1 MTFGD
6 IQFLWARGIVETLL
20 QAGVR
25 CFVVSPGSRSTPLVL
40 ALATTRDIVVHK
52 ILDERS
58 AGFFAVGYAK
68 ATGQTVC
75 LVCTSG
81 SAPAHYLPAIV
92 EAAHSFTPLLVLSAD
107 RPPELHGNAAPQSV
121 NQAHLFSSFS
131 RLFVDL
137 GIPESGDAALRA
149 VTRKVTQAAV
159 AARPPEPGP
168 VHINVPFREPLEPSA
183 IGITSPRP
191 AVAPTPQ
198 FVVPRSA
205 LLDTETVKSLAQL
218 VRSKPRGLIVAGP
231 APIGQ
236 SSYRDVIGDLAR
248 RTGFP
253 LLAET
258 ASQLRFTGTSMVH
271 RVDAFDLILRS
282 PRARACLQ
290 PELVIQLG
298 APPVSKS
305 LARMLDESPEIRRI
319 VIAPFGWNDPQNTA
333 SIHVRADVETVCRQ
347 ISAELTVPAG
357 TSSWA
362 EEWWRA
368 DNATW
373 QSLEKEF
380 AEPETGLSEATVA
393 RFTAGSFRKDDIL
406 VVSNS
411 LPIRDL
417 DWFCRGESSCFR
429 VVSQRGAV
437 GIDGSISMALGVASS
452 RASRT
457 TLLVGD
463 GAFLHDVSA
472 LNIAAAARAPLRI
485 VVVNNNGGR
494 IFEKLPV
501 ARHQEFRELLDPWFV
516 MPHGLNISN
525 IAGSFGVH
533 ATRVK
538 TACELR
544 DVLADRALDDRPSVV
559 EAVTNQAVS
568 KKHYGLLEKASKL
581 AADQLRGKD

>member
-159 AARPPEPGP
+159 AALLPEPGP

-191 AVAPTPQ
+191 AVAAAPQ
-198 FVVPRSA
+198 FVAPRSA
-205 LLDTETVKSLAQL
+205 LLDTGTVKSIAQL

-236 SSYRDVIGDLAR
+236 SACRDVIGDLAW

-258 ASQLRFTGTSMVH
+258 ASQLRFTGTRMDH

-282 PRARACLQ
+282 PRARARLQ

-305 LARMLDESPEIRRI
+305 LARMLDEAPEIRRI

-362 EEWWRA
+362 EEWSRVGEA
-368 DNATW
+368 VW
-373 QSLEKEF
+373 QFLERGF
-380 AEPETGLSEATVA
+380 AEAETCLSEATVA
-393 RFTAGSFRKDDIL
+393 RFTAGSLREDDIL

-417 DWFCRGESSCFR
+417 DWFCHGESSCFR
-429 VVSQRGAV
+429 MVSQRGAA
-437 GIDGSISMALGVASS
+437 GIDGSISMALGVAS
-452 RASRT
+452 AHTSRT

-463 GAFLHDVSA
+463 SAFLHDVGA
-472 LNIAAAARAPLRI
+472 LNIAAAARVPLRI
-485 VVVNNNGGR
+485 VVANNNGGR
-494 IFEKLPV
+494 IFQKLPI
-501 ARHQEFRELLDPWFV
+501 ARREEFRELLDPWFV
-516 MPHGLNISN
+516 MPHGLDISN
-525 IAGSFGVH
+525 VAASFGVH
-533 ATRVK
+533 ATRVE
-538 TACELR
+538 TAR
-544 DVLADRALDDRPSVV
+544 DLLKALTDPAPDDKPFVV
-559 EAVTNQAVS
+559 EALIDPAVS
-568 KKHYGLLEKASKL
+568 KKHYGLLENASKL
-581 AADQLRGKD
+581 AADQLRDKD

>member
-6 IQFLWARGIVETLL
+6 MQFLWARGIVETLV
-20 QAGVR
+20 QAGIR

-40 ALATTRDIVVHK
+40 ALTTMRDIVVHR

-68 ATGQTVC
+68 ATGHTVC

-81 SAPAHYLPAIV
+81 SAPAHYLPAV
-92 EAAHSFTPLLVLSAD
+92 MEAAYSFTPLLVLSAD

-121 NQAHLFSSFS
+121 NQAHLFSAFA

-137 GIPESGDAALRA
+137 GIPEPGRAALSA
-149 VTRKVTQAAV
+149 ITRKVTQAAV
-159 AARPPEPGP
+159 AARLPEPGP

-183 IGITSPRP
+183 MELTKPGL
-191 AVAPTPQ
+191 AVM
-198 FVVPRSA
+198 VVPQVIAPRA
-205 LLDTETVKSLAQL
+205 AVLDNETVESLAQL
-218 VRSKPRGLIVAGP
+218 MGSKTRGLIIAGP
-231 APIGQ
+231 APIVQ
-236 SSYRDVIGDLAR
+236 SAYRDLIEDLAR

-253 LLAET
+253 LLAEA
-258 ASQLRFTGTSMVH
+258 ASQFRFTGTRTVH

-282 PRARACLQ
+282 PDSRARLK
-290 PELVIQLG
+290 PELVIQVG

-305 LARMLDESPEIRRI
+305 LARMLDEAPDILRI

-333 SIHVRADVETVCRQ
+333 SIHVRAEVETVFRQ
-347 ISAELTVPAG
+347 ISTELPVSTV

-362 EEWWRA
+362 EEWSRA
-368 DNATW
+368 DEVAW
-373 QSLEKEF
+373 RFLETEF
-380 AEPETGLSEATVA
+380 AKAETGLSEATVA
-393 RFTAGSFRKDDIL
+393 RFTAKHLREDDIL

-429 VVSQRGAV
+429 VVSQRGAA
-437 GIDGSISMALGVASS
+437 GIDGSISTALGVAS
-452 RASRT
+452 AHTSRT

-463 GAFLHDVSA
+463 SAFLHDIGA
-472 LNIAAAARAPLRI
+472 LNLAASARVPLRI

-501 ARHQEFRELLDPWFV
+501 ARRDEFRELLDPWFV
-516 MPHGLNISN
+516 MPHGLNISRV
-525 IAGSFGVH
+525 AGSFGVH
-533 ATRVK
+533 AARVE
-538 TACELR
+538 TVR
-544 DVLADRALDDRPSVV
+544 DLLKVLAGPAPNDKPFVV
-559 EAVTNQAVS
+559 EAVTDPAIS

-581 AADQLRGKD
+581 AAEQLRGKD